1 MAGNAQKKNQLKE
14 SGRPRPLE
22 WHDVGGTPTLL
33 ELRNEE
39 FDQGGGGRHLADP
52 EEEHPLDDLRF

>member
-1 MAGNAQKKNQLKE
+1 MAGNAQKKSAQGE
-14 SGRPRPLE
+14 WASRPLE